1 MSPNVLNLIL
11 KVLEANGEAV
21 FDREDIATWPEGD
34 FDEALRTGLLEEAAP
49 ATEVVCPGCEEACL
63 EDVVFVDGDRPEDT
77 RAYAACGRD
86 DIGRVRIPLEMLDRW
101 AVNRRQAEKLRPTGQ
116 SVTKELLWSDNAPE
130 FLPNAEAIKLA
141 DDSPLTIKSLGR
153 LLTPTGPIRYMR
165 KGRRCKVH
173 LQDFRAFTAFLK
185 TEGHGIT
192 DAIIAAYLEGVEKR
206 KTEAAQSK
214 SVSLQAGAPSKS
226 KKGVGKGTAPKKR
239 SATQKKEID
248 ERLRNEWR
256 VDGKS

>member
-1 MSPNVLNLIL
+1 MSPEVLNLIL
-11 KVLEANGEAV
+11 KALDAHGEAV

-34 FDEALRTGLLEEAAP
+34 VDEALRTGLLEEAAP
-49 ATEVVCPGCEEACL
+49 AMEVVCPGCEEACL
-63 EDVVFVDGDRPEDT
+63 EDVEFIYGDRPEDA
-77 RAYAACGRD
+77 RAYVACGQRD

-101 AVNRRQAEKLRPTGQ
+101 AVNRRQAEKLRPPEQ
-116 SVTKELLWSDNAPE
+116 AATKELPWSDDAPE
-130 FLPNAEAIKLA
+130 YLPNAEAIKLA
-141 DDSPLTIKSLGR
+141 DDSALTIKSLGR
-153 LLTPTGPIRYMR
+153 LLTPTGRIRYMR

-173 LQDFRAFTAFLK
+173 LQDFRDHLK
-185 TEGHGIT
+185 TEGRGIT
-192 DAIIAAYLEGVEKR
+192 DAAIEAYLADVDKR
-206 KTEAAQSK
+206 KKEAAQSK

-226 KKGVGKGTAPKKR
+226 KKGVGKDTAPKKR